1 MEETPA
7 LDITCASCAAKITVA
22 VPDAI
27 APEALAVAEGHEG
40 RVSVTYTCP
49 DCGASGEGLV
59 IAKRTELE
67 GIPGR
72 FVPANIRPPE

>member
-7 LDITCASCAAKITVA
+7 LDITCASCAAKIAVA

-27 APEALAVAEGHEG
+27 APEALAVEGPEG

-72 FVPANIRPPE
+72 FVPANFRRPE